1 MEYRQTIAATLD
13 KCGGEL
19 DRVCIQTMTDEVAS
33 GVLVWFRPTFFG
45 TEYIVHDWIWWH
57 QRDPFVAFERG
68 DYFRGDHAFER
79 SADAYR
85 ARGGR

>member
-1 MEYRQTIAATLD
+1 MEYREAIKRTLD

-19 DRVCIQTMTDEVAS
+19 DRVCILTVGDEVAT
-33 GVLVWFRPTFFG
+33 GVLVWFRPIPDG

-57 QRDPFVAFERG
+57 GRDDFVAFERG
-68 DYFRGDHAFER
+68 DYIRGEDGFER
-79 SADAYR
+79 SAKAYR